1 MPGSIPIPGA
11 VPPAGSPPGPSS
23 CAPAP
28 APLPPGAAPT
38 ANPFQVAGYGSPA
51 LYPPHYPP
59 LYPQATC
66 PYGYPY
72 TYPSY
77 PYGAHPSHFVPTG
90 AAGIAPPGM
99 VPNQDEVGLASE
111 SAELADTPSVP
122 APADTPSVPTA
133 HSAEPLVAE
142 LDESKPAESLSPV
155 AIPSVATRPE
165 RQQAAEEVVAAA
177 SSLEP
182 SS

>member
-1 MPGSIPIPGA
+1 MGSKK
-11 VPPAGSPPGPSS
+11 
-23 CAPAP
+23 
-28 APLPPGAAPT
+28 
-38 ANPFQVAGYGSPA
+38 A
-51 LYPPHYPP
+51 LK
-59 LYPQATC
+59 LGEIFTTKFKIKCEEVLTQKLN
-66 PYGYPY
+66 
-72 TYPSY
+72 SW
-77 PYGAHPSHFVPTG
+77 
-90 AAGIAPPGM
+90 M
-99 VPNQDEVGLASE
+99 VQNQDEVGLASE